1 MTNSLF
7 KSKSYTLLNNTKN
20 IFNILGKNEKKKSYG
35 LFFLICTTAIFE
47 TLGILSIVPFLS
59 VISNDSIFE
68 TNKFLSQF
76 YNNFSFENREQF
88 LIVIGLISIFI
99 FTIYIILKLLSEHA
113 LINFTYSINSS
124 LSTRLMKYYLERDYN
139 FFIKRHSSSLI
150 NSIINEVIFIS
161 RNIILQILKLTSSL
175 IVSFLLISTIIITT
189 KLVGLLVFL
198 IFLLF
203 YFLIDK
209 ISKRKVTLFGDLRT
223 KNLKQRFKEA
233 SQTIANVKNIKLM
246 KLESKKVEK
255 FKLLSEDLKYFMVRY
270 NLYRNIP
277 KYSLQWL
284 VFISLFGF
292 LVIFIYLN
300 DLKKTQE
307 LIPTIILLTIV
318 ISRIQNIFS
327 EIYASISNI
336 RFSSSALKYSFY
348 FLKKQNIEDN
358 QNTKSGKRIL
368 QKVKFKD
375 SIIFDN
381 VSFEYDSSR
390 DFSIKNLDISIR
402 QGSKNL
408 ILGKNG
414 SGKSTFMDIVT
425 GLLLPTKGNLLI
437 DGKKLSKL
445 NINQWFYKI
454 GYVSQ
459 DVILDDES
467 IRDNIV
473 VNLSIEK
480 YNHRKMIE
488 VSKISLLHDFVEEKL
503 EEKYDTVVGENG
515 VKLSGGQKQ
524 RIAIARS
531 LYNDPEVLVFD
542 EATSSLDYRT
552 EVKLI
557 KNLLALKN
565 NTLIFSSHKTS
576 YIDLFDNII
585 IFENGKIVES
595 GSAKKIKKKFREF
608 IL

>member
-1 MTNSLF
+1 MINNLF
-7 KSKSYTLLNNTKN
+7 KSESYSSLKNTKN
-20 IFNILGKNEKKKSYG
+20 IFNILGKNEKKSSLG
-35 LFFLICTTAIFE
+35 LFFLIFTTAIFE

-68 TNKFLSQF
+68 TNRFLSQF
-76 YNNFSFENREQF
+76 YNYFSFENKEQF
-88 LIVIGLISIFI
+88 LIIIGLISIFI
-99 FTIYIILKLLSEHA
+99 FTIYIVLKLISEHA

-150 NSIINEVIFIS
+150 NSIINEIIFIS

-175 IVSFLLISTIIITT
+175 IVSFLLITTIIIAT
-189 KLVGLLVFL
+189 KLIGLLVFL

-203 YFLIDK
+203 YLLIDK
-209 ISKRKVTLFGDLRT
+209 FSKRKVSLFGDLRT

-233 SQTIANVKNIKLM
+233 AQTISNVKNIKLM
-246 KLESKKVEK
+246 KLESKKVQK
-255 FKLLSEDLKYFMVRY
+255 FKLLSEELKHFMVRY

-292 LVIFIYLN
+292 LIIFIHLN

-318 ISRIQNIFS
+318 ISRMQNIFS

-348 FLKKQNIEDN
+348 FLKKQNNEED
-358 QNTKSGKRIL
+358 QNTKSDKGIL
-368 QKVKFKD
+368 QKVKFKN
-375 SIIFDN
+375 SIIFNN
-381 VSFEYDSSR
+381 VSFEYEGSR
-390 DFSIKNLDISIR
+390 NFSIKNLDISIR

-408 ILGKNG
+408 IIGKNG
-414 SGKSTFMDIVT
+414 SGKSTFMDMVT

-437 DGKKLSKL
+437 DGKKLCKN
-445 NINQWFYKI
+445 NINQWFNKI

-459 DVILDDES
+459 DVVLDDES

-473 VNLSIEK
+473 VKPPKDKNN
-480 YNHRKMIE
+480 YGKMIE
-488 VSKISLLHDFVEEKL
+488 VSKISLLHDFVEGRL
-503 EEKYDTVVGENG
+503 EEKYDTMVGENG

-531 LYNDPEVLVFD
+531 LYNSPEVLVFD
-542 EATSSLDYRT
+542 EATSSLDYKT
-552 EVKLI
+552 EFKLI

-595 GSAKKIKKKFREF
+595 GSAKEIKKKVKEF